1 MVLVVLVVLLVIING
16 YHYLLE
22 GKPKVVPLTYTRGAR
37 AASPVRQ
44 TMLSRTSG
52 TDPLNVFLERQRE
65 KYPEVVRY
73 FFQMDNPAPKPKTPK
88 KQVAPPVH
96 VKTPEEIAEEA
107 ARAAA
112 EQARAAKEA
121 AAQAARTD
129 MLKFQLLGYL
139 TDKDSTLFLSKE
151 GELFTV
157 KKGSML
163 LKSYL
168 VKDANKNSVTLFDT
182 ITGVEVQLELASG
195 QPSGRETPL
204 RQQPMQPLQKFPR
217 LGPVPGQRR

>member
-1 MVLVVLVVLLVIING
+1 
-16 YHYLLE
+16 
-22 GKPKVVPLTYTRGAR
+22 
-37 AASPVRQ
+37 
-44 TMLSRTSG
+44 
-52 TDPLNVFLERQRE
+52 
-65 KYPEVVRY
+65 
-73 FFQMDNPAPKPKTPK
+73 
-88 KQVAPPVH
+88 VH
-96 VKTPEEIAEEA
+96 VKTPEEISAEA

-163 LKSYL
+163 LKSYM
-168 VKDANKNSVTLFDT
+168 VKDANKNSVTLLDT
-182 ITGVEVQLELASG
+182 ITGVEVQLELSSG
-195 QPSGRETPL
+195 QPSGQGTPL